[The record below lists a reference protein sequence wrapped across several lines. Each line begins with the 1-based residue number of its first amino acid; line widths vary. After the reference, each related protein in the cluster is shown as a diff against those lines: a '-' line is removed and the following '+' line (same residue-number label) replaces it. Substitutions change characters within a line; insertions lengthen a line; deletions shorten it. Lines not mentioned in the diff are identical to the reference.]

1 MGHGQGSQKTRLRRL
16 KSIEL
21 LTKSLESLAG
31 GAWLPLS
38 EHTSA
43 EAQINRTSYE
53 FIRIRCQRG
62 MASALRRRVCGGSNQ

>member
-21 LTKSLESLAG
+21 LTKSLEFLAG

-38 EHTSA
+38 EDTSA
-43 EAQINRTSYE
+43 EARTNS
-53 FIRIRCQRG
+53 FG
-62 MASALRRRVCGGSNQ
+62 NP